1 MEAGSNEKVKRRF
14 PVKAVLGLGLVAGLV
29 WLFFAFLE
37 SDRMD
42 YASSKASRYRSL
54 VLNWLEYAG
63 DYDDRACP
71 VEKWNTALLPYYKNR
86 DRLGFEHSG
95 SGATKFDI
103 GLNPAVGGIRVSALA
118 NAGQLP
124 VFVSTTRAGYHALAG
139 KDLIKPIFEKGDTV
153 AWASADAKAQRTK
166 ISELRSMS
174 WEPIFVAWAS
184 AGAKA
189 QRSEIS
195 ELRSMSWEPIFK
207 EK

>member
-1 MEAGSNEKVKRRF
+1 METSSDEAVKRRI
-14 PVKAVLGLGLVAGLV
+14 PLKAIIGLGLVAGV
-29 WLFFAFLE
+29 FWLFFAFLE
-37 SDRMD
+37 AERMGF
-42 YASSKASRYRSL
+42 AMAKASAHRAL
-54 VLNWLEYAG
+54 ALNWLQYAG

-71 VEKWNTALLPYYKNR
+71 VEKWNTALLPYYKHR

-95 SGATKFDI
+95 SGAAKFDI
-103 GLNPAVGGIRVSALA
+103 GLNPAVGGIQVLALA
-118 NAGQLP
+118 NAGGLP
-124 VFVSTTRAGYHALAG
+124 VFVNTTRAGSHTLAG
-139 KDLIKPIFEKGDTV
+139 KDLIKPIIENGDTV

-195 ELRSMSWEPIFK
+195 ELRSMSSEPVLK
-207 EK
+207 GK